1 MTAIKGGEFLIRQ
14 TRPEEIFTPEEWGE
28 EERMIAQTCRD
39 FLAQEVLP
47 LVDKIDSMED
57 LNLMPSLLKKA
68 GELGILSIS
77 IPTEYGGMGMDFKTS
92 MLAAEAVGGGHSFSI
107 AISAH
112 TGIGTLP
119 ILYYGTEEQKQKY
132 IPKLGSGEWLGCYCL
147 TEPSAGSDANSGKTK
162 ATKDAD
168 AWKING
174 QKMWITNG
182 GFADVFTVFAKIE
195 DDENLSA
202 FIVDKGAEGLTLNPE
217 EKKMGI
223 KGSSTRQVF
232 FNDVTLADNAQLSE
246 RENGFKIALNILNV
260 GRIKLAA
267 ATLGAAKDI
276 VNLSVKYANERN
288 QFGRPISKYGAIK
301 YKIGEMAIRTY
312 ALESAVYRISQNIQD
327 RITALETGGME
338 KGKATL
344 KGIEEYAAEC
354 AMMKVFGSEVLD
366 YVADEGVQIH
376 GGMGYS
382 AETRVEKAYRDSRI
396 NRIFEGTNEIN
407 RMLTVDMLLKK
418 AMKGELDLL
427 GAAKTVQD
435 ELLGIPDF
443 GNESEELFASEYK
456 LIENFKKAVLM
467 VAGAGAQKLMME
479 MSKEQEVLMN
489 IADMAIDAYA
499 AESIL
504 LRVHKRI
511 LRDGEEGQEVF
522 KAMAQVFLHD
532 AADRIHRSA
541 KEALLA
547 FGEGDELRM
556 MLMGAKRF
564 TKTSNLNIKDL
575 RRLVAD
581 ANIEANKYAFG

>member
-1 MTAIKGGEFLIRQ
+1 MSAIKGGEFLIRQ
-14 TRPEEIFTPEEWGE
+14 TKPEEIFIPEEWGE
-28 EERMIAQTCRD
+28 EEKMIAQTCRD
-39 FLAQEVLP
+39 FLEQEVIP
-47 LVDKIDSMED
+47 KVDELDAMKDP
-57 LNLMPSLLKKA
+57 NLMPSLLKKA

-92 MLAAEAVGGGHSFSI
+92 MLAAEAVGGGHSFSV

-119 ILYYGTEEQKQKY
+119 ILYYGSEEQKQEY
-132 IPKLGSGEWLGCYCL
+132 IPKLASGEWLGCYCL

-162 ATKDAD
+162 AVLEGDQ
-168 AWKING
+168 WNING

-182 GFADVFTVFAKIE
+182 GFADVFTVFAKI
-195 DDENLSA
+195 DDDKNLSA
-202 FIVDKGAEGLTLNPE
+202 FIVEKGAEGLSLNPE

-232 FNDVTLADNAQLSE
+232 FNDVKVAKNKQLSD

-267 ATLGAAKDI
+267 ATLGASKDVVTHAI
-276 VNLSVKYANERN
+276 HYANERN

-301 YKIGEMAIRTY
+301 YKIGEMGIRTY

-327 RITALETGGME
+327 RIKSLETEGME

-354 AMMKVFGSEVLD
+354 AMMKVVGSEVLD
-366 YVADEGVQIH
+366 YVTDEGVQIH

-407 RMLTVDMLLKK
+407 RMLTVDMILKK
-418 AMKGELDLL
+418 AMKGELDLM
-427 GAAKTVQD
+427 GAAKSVQD

-443 GNESEELFASEYK
+443 GTDDDSLFAKEYK
-456 LIENFKKAVLM
+456 LIDGFKKSILM
-467 VAGAGAQKLMME
+467 VAGAAAQKLMME
-479 MSKEQEVLMN
+479 LSKEQEILMN
-489 IADMAIDAYA
+489 IADMANDAYV
-499 AESIL
+499 AEAIV
-504 LRVHKRI
+504 LRVNKRI
-511 LRDGEEGQEVF
+511 NMLGDEGQEVY
-522 KAMAQVFLHD
+522 KNMARVFVHD
-532 AADRIHRSA
+532 AADRINKNA
-541 KEALLA
+541 KDALMSFA
-547 FGEGDELRM
+547 EGDELRM
-556 MLMGAKRF
+556 MLMGIKRF
-564 TKTSNLNIKDL
+564 TKSEPFNVKDA
-575 RRLVAD
+575 RRDVA
-581 ANIEANKYAFG
+581 NHLINANKYSF